1 VKGGQRAVLQI
12 GLPANQS
19 CLALRL
25 TQGASLGRYQ
35 GCKPVAAQQVCSST
49 GGGAARAHIISHSLT
64 WRCQSSAVLSST
76 SARRPLAKRG
86 NRLPA
91 GSTGGLAS
99 GYTWG
104 TSTNASLWLGPSSLV
119 SKIFAYQRV
128 RPRALP
134 AQCCCPLWLRPL
146 FTKARPL
153 CSHGHPSCHG

>member
-1 VKGGQRAVLQI
+1 VLQI
-12 GLPANQS
+12 GVPANQS

-99 GYTWG
+99 GLVPVAWSLKYLH
-104 TSTNASLWLGPSSLV
+104 TNVCALV
-119 SKIFAYQRV
+119 
-128 RPRALP
+128 
-134 AQCCCPLWLRPL
+134 QCLHSAA
-146 FTKARPL
+146 ARF
-153 CSHGHPSCHG
+153 G